1 MNFAWLRSTRGKSF
15 LLVILNL
22 LTVLFFL
29 VILLDL
35 LLLLLFLLIF
45 RLLTR
50 LARIFLSFLLLFLLI
65 RSFRVTCRSC
75 ETNARQSLRSE
86 SETKRQIDKN

>member
-1 MNFAWLRSTRGKSF
+1 MNFAWLRSARGKSF

-35 LLLLLFLLIF
+35 LLLLFLLIF

-50 LARIFLSFLLLFLLI
+50 LARVFLSFLLLFLLI

>member
-1 MNFAWLRSTRGKSF
+1 MNFAWLRSARGKSF

-35 LLLLLFLLIF
+35 LLLLFLLIF

-50 LARIFLSFLLLFLLI
+50 LARVFLSFLLLFLLI
-65 RSFRVTCRSC
+65 RSFRVACRSC